1 MIDARWKMMKI
12 VFGELQACAP
22 ERDAEGNFDESAQLV
37 KVKRE
42 YKEAAEAW
50 EKWIASGSKKDEV
63 DYLEEIVDTMTALAT
78 LFWAHTH
85 TRGEGDPDA
94 RAMDVIEMV
103 NLKNRLRGYHDFEE
117 EGEKK

>member
-12 VFGELQACAP
+12 VFGELQACVP
-22 ERDAEGNFDESAQLV
+22 ERDAEGNFDELAQLV

-42 YKEAAEAW
+42 YKEATEAW

-85 TRGEGDPDA
+85 TRGGDAPDA